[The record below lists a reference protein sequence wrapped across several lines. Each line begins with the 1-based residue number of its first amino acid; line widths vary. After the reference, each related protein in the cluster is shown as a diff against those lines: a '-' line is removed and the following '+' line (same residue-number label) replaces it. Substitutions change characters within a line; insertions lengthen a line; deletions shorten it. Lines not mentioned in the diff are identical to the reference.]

1 MHYIIIVECQF
12 INHFIVAVLPWVD
25 SAHRGVLYIFFYTV
39 TFQYQGQTVASV
51 LERS

>member
-1 MHYIIIVECQF
+1 MHYIIFVECQF

-25 SAHRGVLYIFFYTV
+25 SADRVMHIFFYIV
-39 TFQYQGQTVASV
+39 TFQYQGQTVASL